1 MTVDFNNP
9 YARHKLNNAGM
20 ITKVPCLF
28 MLFHNPTHHRS
39 SVDASGI
46 CTECCF
52 FSIRPAGSAS
62 FAWHPFLP
70 IFASFFDKLGWDGQM
85 DHVRWCAF
93 ARFLLVSIRHPPRF
107 ADVDH
112 FA

>member
-20 ITKVPCLF
+20 ITKVPGLYT
-28 MLFHNPTHHRS
+28 LTYNPTHNRS

-46 CTECCF
+46 RTECFF
-52 FSIRPAGSAS
+52 FSIRPAGSTP
-62 FAWHPFLP
+62 FAWYCFLP
-70 IFASFFDKLGWDGQM
+70 IFASIFDKLRWHGKVDY
-85 DHVRWCAF
+85 VRWCAF
-93 ARFLLVSIRHPPRF
+93 ARFLLVSVRHSSRF

-112 FA
+112 FT